1 MIFWDYY
8 YYQNPDKYILNIQKL
23 KKAWQQKQFRDKGGL
38 KKPYHLP
45 LTKKTKSQLV
55 ALAEKMNISETKI
68 LEKLIEEAY
77 QKEMLDAKGKA
88 LY

>member
-1 MIFWDYY
+1 MCFI
-8 YYQNPDKYILNIQKL
+8 NKDKYQVKVSAL

-45 LTKKTKSQLV
+45 LTKNTKSQLG
-55 ALAEKMNISETKI
+55 ALADKMNISDAKV
-68 LEKLIEEAY
+68 LEKLIDDAY
-77 QKEMLDAKGKA
+77 KNEMLDENGKA